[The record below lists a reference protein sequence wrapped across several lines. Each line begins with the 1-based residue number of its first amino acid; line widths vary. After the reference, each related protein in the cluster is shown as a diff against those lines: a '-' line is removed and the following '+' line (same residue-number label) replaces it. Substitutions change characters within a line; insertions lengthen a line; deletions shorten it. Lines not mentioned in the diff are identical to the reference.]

1 MKHYFI
7 SFILGLT
14 LLSCSNDDMGAFN
27 FEGQTFIHSFFDTEQ
42 ECLEAQPTPDFFINC
57 HQELR
62 ILDSNRAEIMLTDIL
77 YSVTYIIENNTL
89 MLLPS
94 ESPYEFDEN
103 LTFEIIDN
111 KTLKSIDFNSTWKL
125 MEGNS
130 IWN

>member
-1 MKHYFI
+1 MRCYFLT
-7 SFILGLT
+7 FILGLT
-14 LLSCSNDDMGAFN
+14 LLSCSNDELNTFN
-27 FEGQTFIHSFFDTEQ
+27 FEGQTFIHSFFETEQ

-62 ILDSNRAEIMLTDIL
+62 IHDSNSAEIMLTDIL
-77 YSVTYIIENNTL
+77 YSVTYKIENNSL
-89 MLLPS
+89 ILFPH
-94 ESPYEFDEN
+94 ESLYEFDEN

-130 IWN
+130 IWD